1 MNGVYILQTTDG
13 YRVAYSTEYES
24 MLGSYDANSMR
35 HKLNGEVVN
44 RVFDECFCF
53 VNYLEA
59 QTAARMLSVQYQYLD
74 DGIYTIREVADQS
87 YEEVING

>member
-24 MLGSYDANSMR
+24 MLGFYDANNMR
-35 HKLNGEVVN
+35 HKLNGEIVN
-44 RVFDECFCF
+44 RVFGECFCF

-59 QTAARMLSVQYQYLD
+59 QTAARMLSVQYSYLD
-74 DGIYTIREVADQS
+74 DGIYTIREVADQT

>member
-1 MNGVYILQTTDG
+1 MNGVYILETTDG

-35 HKLNGEVVN
+35 HKLDGEIVN
-44 RVFDECFCF
+44 RVFGECFCF

>member
-35 HKLNGEVVN
+35 HKLNGEIVN
-44 RVFDECFCF
+44 RVFGECFCF

-59 QTAARMLSVQYQYLD
+59 QTAARMLSVQYQHLD
-74 DGIYTIREVADQS
+74 DGIYIIGEVFDQT
-87 YEEVING
+87 YE

>member
-24 MLGSYDANSMR
+24 MLDSYDANSMR
-35 HKLNGEVVN
+35 HKLNGEIVN
-44 RVFDECFCF
+44 RVFGECFCF

>member
-35 HKLNGEVVN
+35 HKLNGEIVN
-44 RVFDECFCF
+44 RVFGECFCF

-59 QTAARMLSVQYQYLD
+59 QTAARMLSVQYQHLD
-74 DGIYTIREVADQS
+74 DGIYIIGEVFDQT
-87 YEEVING
+87 YEEVIND

>member
-35 HKLNGEVVN
+35 HKLNGEIVN
-44 RVFDECFCF
+44 LVFGECFCF

>member
-35 HKLNGEVVN
+35 QKLNGEIVH
-44 RVFDECFCF
+44 RVFGECFCF
-53 VNYLEA
+53 VNHLEA

>member
-1 MNGVYILQTTDG
+1 MI
-13 YRVAYSTEYES
+13 
-24 MLGSYDANSMR
+24 GSYDANIMR
-35 HKLNGEVVN
+35 HKLNGEIVN
-44 RVFDECFCF
+44 RVFGECFCF

-74 DGIYTIREVADQS
+74 DGIYTIREVFDQT

>member
-44 RVFDECFCF
+44 RVFGECFCF

>member
-13 YRVAYSTEYES
+13 YRVAYSTEYEN

-35 HKLNGEVVN
+35 HKLNGEIVN
-44 RVFDECFCF
+44 RVFGECFCF

-74 DGIYTIREVADQS
+74 DGIYTIREVADQT

>member
-1 MNGVYILQTTDG
+1 MNGVYILETTDG

-35 HKLNGEVVN
+35 QKLNGEIVN
-44 RVFDECFCF
+44 RVFGECFCF

>member
-1 MNGVYILQTTDG
+1 MNGVYILETTDG

-35 HKLNGEVVN
+35 HKLNGEIVN
-44 RVFDECFCF
+44 RVFGECFCF

>member
-35 HKLNGEVVN
+35 HKLNSEIVN
-44 RVFDECFCF
+44 RVFGECFCF

-59 QTAARMLSVQYQYLD
+59 QTAARMLSVQYQHLD
-74 DGIYTIREVADQS
+74 DGIYTIGEVFDQT
-87 YEEVING
+87 YEEVIND

>member
-24 MLGSYDANSMR
+24 MLGSYDANNMR
-35 HKLNGEVVN
+35 HKLNGEIVN
-44 RVFDECFCF
+44 RVFGECFCF

-59 QTAARMLSVQYQYLD
+59 QTAARMLSVQYSYLD
-74 DGIYTIREVADQS
+74 DGIYTIREVADQT

>member
-1 MNGVYILQTTDG
+1 MNGVYILETTDG

-24 MLGSYDANSMR
+24 MLDSYDANSMR
-35 HKLNGEVVN
+35 HKLNGEIVN
-44 RVFDECFCF
+44 RVFGECFCF

>member
-1 MNGVYILQTTDG
+1 
-13 YRVAYSTEYES
+13 
-24 MLGSYDANSMR
+24 MR
-35 HKLNGEVVN
+35 HKLNGEIVN
-44 RVFDECFCF
+44 RVFGECFCF

>member
-24 MLGSYDANSMR
+24 MLGSYDANNMR
-35 HKLNGEVVN
+35 HKLNGEIVN
-44 RVFDECFCF
+44 RVFGECFCF

-74 DGIYTIREVADQS
+74 DGIYTIREVADQT
-87 YEEVING
+87 YEEVIND